1 MMNSNVAIVGPGKP
15 KDHRGISNTVDG
27 TWVFR
32 VAGRAASD
40 VSYSS
45 VSFFFYVKMALRK
58 LATKVVQISIIIFSL
73 CLYAYK
79 SSQKVTNC
87 LFLYS
92 E

>member
-45 VSFFFYVKMALRK
+45 VSFFFM
-58 LATKVVQISIIIFSL
+58 
-73 CLYAYK
+73 
-79 SSQKVTNC
+79 
-87 LFLYS
+87 
-92 E
+92 